1 MMLLIDTLV
10 TSGNASTIDAGLSFQ
25 LVGRGLI
32 DLCAMVR
39 HE

>member
-1 MMLLIDTLV
+1 MLLIDLLV
-10 TSGNASTIDAGLSFQ
+10 TSGSVSTVDAGLSFH

-32 DLCAMVR
+32 NLCAMVR